1 MKIKIINI
9 KIITKRNYY
18 FKTGSSTVKPLAP
31 WRYYYFETGNTI
43 LKHDFMISSLPNLE
57 AQIGSTI
64 LKPEVTNFENS
75 AIFLIIMKFLG
86 GGCMRPFDWPDL
98 PSASIFNCQGQC
110 RNGSEGRGPTDPRWL
125 SQYCA
130 HSANF
135 FNPITKKFESK
146 TFWLCTDEI
155 FESENGLSIYG
166 KSGKFETRPISAE
179 KVRRTWSEYLKA
191 VDNTLK
197 ITRSWV

>member
-1 MKIKIINI
+1 
-9 KIITKRNYY
+9 
-18 FKTGSSTVKPLAP
+18 
-31 WRYYYFETGNTI
+31 
-43 LKHDFMISSLPNLE
+43 
-57 AQIGSTI
+57 
-64 LKPEVTNFENS
+64 
-75 AIFLIIMKFLG
+75 
-86 GGCMRPFDWPDL
+86 MRPFDWPDL

-110 RNGSEGRGPTDPRWL
+110 RNASEGRGPTDPRWL

-146 TFWLCTDEI
+146 TFWICKDEI
-155 FESENGLSIYG
+155 FESENGVSIYG

-179 KVRRTWSEYLKA
+179 QVRRTWSEYLKA

-197 ITRSWV
+197 ITRSWIQIIFKII